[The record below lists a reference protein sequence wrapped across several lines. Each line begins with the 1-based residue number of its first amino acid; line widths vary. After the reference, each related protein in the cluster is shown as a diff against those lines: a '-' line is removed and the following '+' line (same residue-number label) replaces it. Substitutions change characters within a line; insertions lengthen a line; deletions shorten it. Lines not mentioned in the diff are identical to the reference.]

1 MSSRNVDLCHCS
13 LLSLYD
19 TRLALR
25 CRPETVLS
33 FGIGEDRVE
42 NCAAAVIDLCA
53 VLDDRL
59 GPEAREAAAVTCG
72 KSARAGQS

>member
-1 MSSRNVDLCHCS
+1 MVAVRNSGGAPGTSTAKHN
-13 LLSLYD
+13 
-19 TRLALR
+19 LR
-25 CRPETVLS
+25 SRPETVLS